1 MLKSAIVH
9 LINYQEDAE
18 VTVKAI
24 PEILK
29 LLADDDKLVVTKAL
43 TLVDQLARK
52 DASRFALTS
61 SPPLVTALVQTVAAT
76 SDPEQQ
82 RLAAS
87 ALNYMASSN
96 KQGLAAIFKSGGI
109 PALVKLLGSPSEP
122 AVFYAMTTI
131 HNLLVY
137 EEAAKTQVCK
147 PVDRIRE
154 ISVVF

>member
-1 MLKSAIVH
+1 VLKSAIVH

-61 SPPLVTALVQTVAAT
+61 SPPLVTALVQTMAAT

-87 ALNYMASSN
+87 ALNSMASSN
-96 KQGLAAIFKSGGI
+96 KQGKS
-109 PALVKLLGSPSEP
+109 S
-122 AVFYAMTTI
+122 
-131 HNLLVY
+131 
-137 EEAAKTQVCK
+137 
-147 PVDRIRE
+147 
-154 ISVVF
+154 